1 MTRTLAPQSRT
12 HESRHKGRIFW
23 SKPFQDLID
32 APAVLP
38 LLEAVLG
45 DPALGHAVDTV
56 PANLQ
61 SDIRLDHD
69 NIRAPT
75 RRECR
80 PAPLVRACSC
90 GLRVPQTS
98 SLASATGSATAAA
111 ASTAGSQHGTALC
124 CSSCATSRR
133 AKAAS

>member
-1 MTRTLAPQSRT
+1 VTRTLAPQSRT

-23 SKPFQDLID
+23 SKPFQELID

-75 RRECR
+75 RRDDT
-80 PAPLVRACSC
+80 PLPHACSS
-90 GLRVPQTS
+90 GLRMPQTS
-98 SLASATGSATAAA
+98 SLASAMGSATAAA
-111 ASTAGSQHGTALC
+111 ASTAESQHGTALC